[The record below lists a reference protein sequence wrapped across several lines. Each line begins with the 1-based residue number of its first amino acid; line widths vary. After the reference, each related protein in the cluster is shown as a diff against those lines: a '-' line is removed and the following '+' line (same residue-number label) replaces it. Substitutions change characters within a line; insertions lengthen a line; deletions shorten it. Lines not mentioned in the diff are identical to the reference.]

1 MSLKMGII
9 LTPNTLTVRTIKQ
22 DNNNNLKKWYR
33 EVGEKV
39 GRDRS
44 DSTSFTYLVF
54 IIFRPGHAFAISW
67 RFHSVIVLEAWRAQ
81 KKMFQ

>member
-9 LTPNTLTVRTIKQ
+9 LTPNTLTVMTIKQ
-22 DNNNNLKKWYR
+22 DNKIKKKWYR

-54 IIFRPGHAFAISW
+54 IIFHMHLLSHGGFIR
-67 RFHSVIVLEAWRAQ
+67 
-81 KKMFQ
+81 